1 MSNSSS
7 QSTKRKKV
15 IIYGA
20 IVVVILIVAGAF
32 YKIHHQSHQVLKIGI
47 TSSFAHQFEVAAEEA
62 KKQGINVEIVEFS
75 DWNTPNL
82 TLEHGDIDVN
92 YFQHQPFLTNAIK
105 EGHLHL
111 KPYAIGNVSNV
122 GLYSKK
128 YDRLDALPAHAT
140 IAIPNDPVNQGR
152 ALLLLQQG
160 QLIKLNPDA
169 GYLAGLHDITD
180 NPKQFK
186 FVEVEGVQ
194 LARALSDV
202 DLAFGYPHYL
212 VVSKAFD
219 PNKAL
224 LFDDIKNSNLYAIQ
238 FVVNDQFN
246 DDGRLKKFV
255 EIYRTSPV
263 VKAALDHDFGKL
275 YHPAW

>member
-1 MSNSSS
+1 MTNRENKPNRS
-7 QSTKRKKV
+7 KKPLIYGV
-15 IIYGA
+15 IIL
-20 IVVVILIVAGAF
+20 VILVIAGA
-32 YKIHHQSHQVLKIGI
+32 YYRIHHEANQVLKIGI
-47 TSSFAHQFEVAAEEA
+47 TSSFAHQFEIAAAEA
-62 KKQGINVEIVEFS
+62 KKQGLNVEIIEFS
-75 DWNTPNL
+75 DWNTPNI
-82 TLEHGDIDVN
+82 TLEHGDIDAN

-105 EGHLHL
+105 EGQLHL

-128 YDRLDALPAHAT
+128 YDRLDALPEHAT

-160 QLIKLNPDA
+160 NLIKLNPEA
-169 GYLAGLHDITD
+169 GSLAGLHDIID

-212 VVSKAFD
+212 IVSKAFD
-219 PNKAL
+219 PDKAL

-238 FVVNDQFN
+238 FVVNDNFK

-275 YHPAW
+275 YHSAW